1 MTKQKQ
7 NTTKSPARSV
17 NFSHKPLFTFTKSE
31 IQRVEDAHWI
41 RYNENN
47 EKYVEF
53 GGYRYTAS

>member
-7 NTTKSPARSV
+7 NTTKSTARSV

-41 RYNENN
+41 RYNKNN
-47 EKYVEF
+47 ERYVEV
-53 GGYRYTAS
+53 GGV